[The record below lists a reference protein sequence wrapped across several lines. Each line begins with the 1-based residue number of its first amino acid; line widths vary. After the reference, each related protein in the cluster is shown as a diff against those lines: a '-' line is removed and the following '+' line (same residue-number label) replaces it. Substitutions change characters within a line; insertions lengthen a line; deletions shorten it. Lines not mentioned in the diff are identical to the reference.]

1 MKLLIIQKYDLQIII
16 TCCHSIII
24 VIIIIII
31 IIIII
36 LIIIVI
42 IKEYSEGICSNRYKC
57 IHLTYPFCVIAIVK
71 GKISIQNVLR
81 FG

>member
-16 TCCHSIII
+16 TCRHS
-24 VIIIIII
+24 IIIIII
-31 IIIII
+31 IIV
-36 LIIIVI
+36 IVI
-42 IKEYSEGICSNRYKC
+42 IKEYSKGICSNRYKC

-71 GKISIQNVLR
+71 GKMSIQNVLR

>member
-24 VIIIIII
+24 IIISIIIIII
-31 IIIII
+31 NIT
-36 LIIIVI
+36 I
-42 IKEYSEGICSNRYKC
+42 IKEYSEGICSKRHKC
-57 IHLTYPFCVIAIVK
+57 IHLTHPFCVIAIVK
-71 GKISIQNVLR
+71 GNMSIQNVLR